1 MIAWLLLT
9 LALGIEPVP
18 PGARIST
25 PQEAFDF
32 FRALEGEWE
41 GSSTKGWTDKT
52 SFRTIAGGSVVVS
65 TSFDAHPGETMMT
78 MFHLDSGRLLLTHY
92 CVAKNQPRL
101 AATTIEPKERR
112 IVFTWLDGTGL
123 ASRDTGHMD
132 QAVFEFQDPDHFTS
146 KWTWYQ
152 NGTERWMEEIR
163 YARVR

>member
-1 MIAWLLLT
+1 MIAWLMLT

-18 PGARIST
+18 PGGRISP